1 MRPSQIPPSLVS
13 LLFVVL
19 AQTHIADAGPYPKD
33 DLHDV
38 GYAFLRPRECVSYC
52 GADNQ
57 YCCTHGQG
65 CFTNAGVA
73 GCTAT
78 AADVAGAGAGGGYG
92 VYTTTWT
99 ETDLVTK
106 TATISYAVET
116 TAAWVAPIAT
126 DVPAICTPSLG
137 QSSCGKICC
146 ASDQRCAPEGNTC
159 TAYSSAYLAVPTYSS
174 PLRPTSGAISTI
186 TSITSA
192 TTTVPFQAP
201 ATASGSAFPI
211 TQKDDDDGL
220 SAGAIAG
227 IVVGVVAGVILLLL
241 ICFCCIVKT
250 GFDGVLAIFGLGK
263 KKSRSTERIKVE
275 ERYSRYGSGSAS
287 RRDAHAGWFG
297 GSRPAKVTEKRKKDS
312 GLGGLGMVGAGLLG
326 LAAIL
331 GLKRKHDR
339 KTRST
344 VTRSDISSTYYTDS
358 YTGTYTGTSAS
369 SASSDRRTRESR
381 GTRHTRR

>member
-1 MRPSQIPPSLVS
+1 MQHSRTPPSLIS
-13 LLFVVL
+13 LLFALL
-19 AQTHIADAGPYPKD
+19 AQTQIADAGPYPKD
-33 DLHDV
+33 DLHDL
-38 GYAFLRPRECVSYC
+38 GFAFLQPRECVSYC

-73 GCTAT
+73 SCIAT
-78 AADVAGAGAGGGYG
+78 AAPVAGAGVEGVYG

-99 ETDLVTK
+99 ETNLVTK
-106 TATISYAVET
+106 TSTISYAIET
-116 TAAWVAPIAT
+116 TPAAWVAPLAS

-137 QSSCGKICC
+137 ESSCGKICC

-159 TAYSSAYLAVPTYSS
+159 TAYSSAYLGVSTYSS
-174 PLRPTSGAISTI
+174 PLRPTDGAILTI
-186 TSITSA
+186 TSLASA

-201 ATASGSAFPI
+201 ATASGSTFPI
-211 TQKDDDDGL
+211 TQTDGGDGL

-227 IVVGVVAGVILLLL
+227 IVVGVIAGVILLLL

-250 GFDGVLAIFGLGK
+250 GFEGLLAIFGLGK
-263 KKSRSTERIKVE
+263 KKRRSTERIKVE
-275 ERYSRYGSGSAS
+275 ERYSRYGSGTAS
-287 RRDAHAGWFG
+287 GRDTHAGWFG
-297 GSRPAKVTEKRKKDS
+297 GSRPTKVTEKRKKDS

-326 LAAIL
+326 MAAIL

-339 KTRST
+339 KSRST

-369 SASSDRRTRESR
+369 K
-381 GTRHTRR
+381 